1 MPYDQFGNFNPY
13 NYGQPRQQQPQ
24 QNVYAFVSGLEGAK
38 QYTIPA
44 NQSILLMDNAQP
56 VCYLKQANALGQTSL
71 KCFKLVEVSED
82 KLVTNGTQNSEVT
95 ISLDKNEEFVTLK
108 NTVNSL
114 IKRIE
119 KLEPKGE

>member
-1 MPYDQFGNFNPY
+1 MPYDQFGNFIPPY
-13 NYGQPRQQQPQ
+13 NQPRQPQ

-38 QYTIPA
+38 QYNIPA

-71 KCFKLVEVSED
+71 KCFKLVEV
-82 KLVTNGTQNSEVT
+82 
-95 ISLDKNEEFVTLK
+95 NETDLSVPTKPAVEYATKSDLEA
-108 NTVNSL
+108 L

>member
-1 MPYDQFGNFNPY
+1 MPYDQYGNFIPPY
-13 NYGQPRQQQPQ
+13 NNYQQPKQ
-24 QNVYAFVSGLEGAK
+24 PQNIYAFVSGLDGAK
-38 QYTIPA
+38 QYNIPA

-71 KCFKLVEVSED
+71 KCFKLVEVSEAD
-82 KLVTNGTQNSEVT
+82 LTTPAQPSIEYATKSD
-95 ISLDKNEEFVTLK
+95 LDA
-108 NTVNSL
+108 L